1 MKLNNL
7 FALFSI
13 FLFASCASDAQSDV
27 QVDENKGG
35 EIKKY
40 EDVNVAEFKAKIAM
54 AEPFQLLDVRTPEEC
69 AEGMLANAKAM
80 NFYDNAFEAEL
91 ETLDPNVPV
100 LVYCRSGGRSG
111 KAMDMMQSKGFVEVY
126 NLDGGITAW
135 REAGEDIVK

>member
-13 FLFASCASDAQSDV
+13 LLLTSCATDAPSDDKSGSQI
-27 QVDENKGG
+27 N
-35 EIKKY
+35 KY
-40 EDVNVAEFKAKIAM
+40 EDINVAEFKAKFATT
-54 AEPFQLLDVRTPEEC
+54 EPFQLLDVRTPEEC
-69 AEGMLANAKAM
+69 AEGVIENALAM
-80 NFYDNAFEAEL
+80 DFYDDSFDADLN
-91 ETLDPNVPV
+91 TLDPNVPV

-135 REAGEDIVK
+135 KEAGEDIVK